1 MLAKTIDLVQ
11 EARRHGI
18 AVGAFNTYDIELT
31 HAIVLAAEKLQ
42 RPIIL
47 QLGVQPLKAYGEPL
61 VQATIAAA
69 RVARVPVALHL
80 DHCADI
86 GLIEQCLHWG
96 FSSAL
101 ADGSRLSLADNI
113 ALTRQAVA
121 IAAQYG
127 ATIEGE
133 LGYLAGTED
142 GVTIADIEASLT
154 DPIQAQ
160 QFVEQTGASLLAIA
174 IGNVHGYTPVPP
186 ALDLARLLQIAERVD
201 VPLVLHGASGLP
213 RRDVQRAIAQGVAKI
228 NINTEVRSAFL
239 NALAD
244 WGVRYGPGP
253 DLRQPGQDFLDLMQ
267 TAIAAAV
274 ATVEQSIRTC
284 SLL

>member
-11 EARRHGI
+11 EARCHGI

-127 ATIEGE
+127 AAIEGE
-133 LGYLAGTED
+133 LGY
-142 GVTIADIEASLT
+142 
-154 DPIQAQ
+154 
-160 QFVEQTGASLLAIA
+160 
-174 IGNVHGYTPVPP
+174 
-186 ALDLARLLQIAERVD
+186 
-201 VPLVLHGASGLP
+201 
-213 RRDVQRAIAQGVAKI
+213 
-228 NINTEVRSAFL
+228 
-239 NALAD
+239 
-244 WGVRYGPGP
+244 
-253 DLRQPGQDFLDLMQ
+253 
-267 TAIAAAV
+267 
-274 ATVEQSIRTC
+274 
-284 SLL
+284 